1 MGISSCITQKYCNFR
16 SMNKT
21 AIILGAT
28 GLTGG
33 ILLNLLLKDA
43 RYEKIKLFSR
53 SSVGVS
59 NPKIEEHLID
69 LFELEKHKDIFQ
81 ADEVFCCIG
90 TTKSK
95 TPDNETYKKVDH
107 GIPFAAVKLCK
118 ENNIHTFIVVSA
130 MGANPESKVFY
141 NKTKGE
147 MESDVLKQNIK
158 NTYILQP
165 GLIGGDR
172 SEKRLGESIAKFFFK
187 ILNPII
193 PKSYRTI
200 SPETIAKAIVVLANQ
215 GHSKKRIENQTLKE
229 IAKNA

>member
-1 MGISSCITQKYCNFR
+1 MK
-16 SMNKT
+16 KT

-33 ILLNLLLKDA
+33 NLLDFLLKND
-43 RYEKIKLFSR
+43 RYGKIKVFSR
-53 SSVGVS
+53 SSVGIS
-59 NPKIEEHLID
+59 NPKLEEHLID
-69 LFELEKHKDIFQ
+69 LFELEKHKEIFQ

-95 TPDNETYKKVDH
+95 TPDNSLYKKIDY
-107 GIPFAAVKLCK
+107 GIPFAAAKLCK
-118 ENNIHTFIVVSA
+118 ENNIDTFIVISA

-147 MESDVLKQNIK
+147 MERDVLKQNIK

-165 GLIGGDR
+165 GLIGGNR
-172 SEKRLGESIAKFFFK
+172 SEKRLGESIAKFLFK

-193 PKSYRTI
+193 PKNYRTI
-200 SPETIAKAIVVLANQ
+200 SPETIAKAMVTLANQ
-215 GHSKKRIENQTLKE
+215 GYSKNRVENQTIKE
-229 IAKNA
+229 IAENARN

>member
-1 MGISSCITQKYCNFR
+1 MK
-16 SMNKT
+16 KT

-43 RYEKIKLFSR
+43 RYETIKLFSR
-53 SSVGVS
+53 SSVGIT

-69 LFELEKHKDIFQ
+69 LFELEKHKEHFQ

-95 TPDNETYKKVDH
+95 TPHNENYKKVDY
-107 GIPFAAVKLCK
+107 GIPFAAAKLCK
-118 ENNIHTFIVVSA
+118 ENSINTFVVISA
-130 MGANPESKVFY
+130 MGANPDSKVFY
-141 NKTKGE
+141 NKTKGD
-147 MESDVLKQNIK
+147 MERDVMKQNVP

-165 GLIGGDR
+165 GLISGER
-172 SEKRLGESIAKFFFK
+172 AEKRLGESIAKFFFK

-193 PKSYRTI
+193 PKNYRSI
-200 SPETIAKAIVVLANQ
+200 SPETIAKAMVILANQ
-215 GHSKKRIENQTLKE
+215 GHSKKHVENQTLKE
-229 IAKNA
+229 IAKYV

>member
-1 MGISSCITQKYCNFR
+1 MK
-16 SMNKT
+16 KT

-33 ILLNLLLKDA
+33 NLLDFLLKND
-43 RYEKIKLFSR
+43 RYGKIKVFSR
-53 SSVGVS
+53 SSVGIS
-59 NPKIEEHLID
+59 NPKLEEHLID
-69 LFELEKHKDIFQ
+69 LFELEKHKEIFQ

-95 TPDNETYKKVDH
+95 TPDNSIYKKIDY
-107 GIPFAAVKLCK
+107 GIPFAAAKLCK

-147 MESDVLKQNIK
+147 MERDALKQNIP

-165 GLIGGDR
+165 GLIGGNR
-172 SEKRLGESIAKFFFK
+172 SEKRLGESIAKFLFK

-193 PKSYRTI
+193 PKNYRTI
-200 SPETIAKAIVVLANQ
+200 SPETIAKAMLTLANQ
-215 GHSKKRIENQTLKE
+215 GYSKNRVENQTIKE
-229 IAKNA
+229 IAENARN

>member
-1 MGISSCITQKYCNFR
+1 MK
-16 SMNKT
+16 KT

-33 ILLNLLLKDA
+33 NLLDFLLKND
-43 RYEKIKLFSR
+43 RYGKIKVFSR
-53 SSVGVS
+53 SSVGIS
-59 NPKIEEHLID
+59 NPKLEEHLID
-69 LFELEKHKDIFQ
+69 LFELEKHKEIFQ

-95 TPDNETYKKVDH
+95 TPDNSLYKKIDY
-107 GIPFAAVKLCK
+107 GIPFAAAKLCK

-147 MESDVLKQNIK
+147 MERDILKLNIK

-165 GLIGGDR
+165 GLIGGNR
-172 SEKRLGESIAKFFFK
+172 SEKRLGESIAKFLFK

-193 PKSYRTI
+193 PKNYRTI
-200 SPETIAKAIVVLANQ
+200 SPETIAKSMVILANQ
-215 GHSKKRIENQTLKE
+215 GYSKNRVENQTIKE
-229 IAKNA
+229 IAENA

>member
-1 MGISSCITQKYCNFR
+1 
-16 SMNKT
+16 MNKT

-33 ILLNLLLKDA
+33 NLLDFLLKDS
-43 RYEKIKLFSR
+43 RYGKIKVFSR
-53 SSVGVS
+53 SSVGIS
-59 NPKIEEHLID
+59 NPKLEEHLID
-69 LFELEKHKDIFQ
+69 LFELEKHKEIFQ

-95 TPDNETYKKVDH
+95 TPDNSLYKKIDY
-107 GIPFAAVKLCK
+107 GIPFAAAKLSK
-118 ENNIHTFIVVSA
+118 ENKINTFIVVSA

-147 MESDVLKQNIK
+147 MERDILKLNIK

-165 GLIGGDR
+165 GLIGGNR
-172 SEKRLGESIAKFFFK
+172 SEKRLGESIAKFLFK

-193 PKSYRTI
+193 PKNYRTI
-200 SPETIAKAIVVLANQ
+200 SPETIAKAMVTLANQ
-215 GHSKKRIENQTLKE
+215 GYSKNRVENQTIKE
-229 IAKNA
+229 IAENARN

>member
-1 MGISSCITQKYCNFR
+1 
-16 SMNKT
+16 MNKT

-33 ILLNLLLKDA
+33 NLLDFLLKDD
-43 RYEKIKLFSR
+43 RYRKIKVFSR
-53 SSVGVS
+53 SSVGIS
-59 NPKIEEHLID
+59 NPKLEEHLLD
-69 LFELEKHKDIFQ
+69 LFELEKNKEIFQ

-95 TPDNETYKKVDH
+95 TPNNETYKKIDY
-107 GIPFAAVKLCK
+107 GIPFAAAKISK
-118 ENNIHTFIVVSA
+118 ENNINTFIVISA

-147 MESDVLKQNIK
+147 MERDVLNQNIP

-165 GLIGGDR
+165 GLIGGNR
-172 SEKRLGESIAKFFFK
+172 SEKRLGESIAKFLFK

-193 PKSYRTI
+193 PKNYRTI
-200 SPETIAKAIVVLANQ
+200 SPETIAKAMLTLANQ
-215 GHSKKRIENQTLKE
+215 GYSKNRIKNQTIKE
-229 IAKNA
+229 IAENA